1 MIVKSFE
8 VNKKL
13 IQNKK
18 FFLMYGENQGL
29 KNETIQKEFKKN
41 YPDSVYNYDE
51 NEILSNEENFF
62 ENISSKSFFEKEK
75 LIIINRVTDKIKNL
89 IEEIVEK
96 KIADLV
102 IILNANSLEKKS
114 KIRSYFEKTK
124 DIICIPFYNDNNQ
137 TLSIIVGQFFRE
149 KKIPISQKL
158 INLLV
163 QRSRGDRQNLN
174 NELKKI
180 ENFVLNKS
188 KIEINDILKLT
199 NLAENYSVSELVD
212 NCLAKN
218 KRTTINILNENNYS
232 LDDCILVIRTFLLK
246 SKRILKLKKEF
257 KINNNMETTLSSSK
271 PPIFWKDKEIVK
283 QHIGKY
289 KDPDFIDIKTIEED
303 YEGVAIAMKHFQ
315 RYTMGIIG
323 NTLTPF
329 QQDVFDLLSEETVQF
344 KKLGLLAYVP
354 ELVKREVAES
364 KFKKMLRMEYRNSK
378 DIGAPKDM
386 VEGVIKILS
395 KFWSE
400 HWESFNY
407 VADLNGNLVSF
418 MNKIDHDVGDRK
430 RLKGKVKAHGK
441 NRNFDVNETRLN
453 YCKVYKI

>member
-51 NEILSNEENFF
+51 NEILSNEEDFF

-158 INLLV
+158 INLVV

-283 QHIGKY
+283 QQ
-289 KDPDFIDIKTIEED
+289 IKCWSNYNIE
-303 YEGVAIAMKHFQ
+303 
-315 RYTMGIIG
+315 
-323 NTLTPF
+323 
-329 QQDVFDLLSEETVQF
+329 
-344 KKLGLLAYVP
+344 
-354 ELVKREVAES
+354 
-364 KFKKMLRMEYRNSK
+364 
-378 DIGAPKDM
+378 
-386 VEGVIKILS
+386 
-395 KFWSE
+395 
-400 HWESFNY
+400 
-407 VADLNGNLVSF
+407 NL
-418 MNKIDHDVGDRK
+418 
-430 RLKGKVKAHGK
+430 
-441 NRNFDVNETRLN
+441 
-453 YCKVYKI
+453 VYKISEIELLIKKNTASAINILSDFIIEQATTTSN